1 MSSKLQARHQH
12 EKMFQLAI
20 VVFNL
25 HFPQERQLMI
35 ERLHGSD
42 GRMQRMFFQFS
53 YCLFPMFSKRG
64 KLQPTGWI

>member
-53 YCLFPMFSKRG
+53 YCLFPMFLKRG